1 MCDEQIFLVK
11 KELGDDDDDDD
22 GDDDAA
28 AAGGGGGGGGAAK
41 PGLRRIFRGMKLT
54 PYFSEQTSL
63 WKSPVRRFSLPKC
76 A

>member
-1 MCDEQIFLVK
+1 MK

-22 GDDDAA
+22 DDGDDDDDDDDDDDAA
-28 AAGGGGGGGGAAK
+28 GGGGGGAAK